1 MVPKCFRPPIS
12 ILIGVPFDSSKQKQ
26 KQKSEFLFSRCL
38 PKEMDQFA
46 VFSAQFDVR
55 LIWLCA
61 VMTFGLKFLSGRM
74 VCFVRVRPSPSG
86 QRNVTGFSITC
97 GHSRRVRILKIIKEV
112 FDETLMVFYR
122 ADSR

>member
-1 MVPKCFRPPIS
+1 ML
-12 ILIGVPFDSSKQKQ
+12 LIGVPLDSSKQKQ
-26 KQKSEFLFSRCL
+26 KKKKRKSDLLFSRCLL

-55 LIWLCA
+55 LIWLYA
-61 VMTFGLKFLSGRM
+61 VMAFGLKFLSGRM